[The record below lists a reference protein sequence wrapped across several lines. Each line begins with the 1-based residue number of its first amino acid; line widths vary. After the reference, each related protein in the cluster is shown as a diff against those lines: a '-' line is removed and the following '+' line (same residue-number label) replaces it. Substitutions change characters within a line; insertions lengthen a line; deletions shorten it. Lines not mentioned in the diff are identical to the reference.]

1 MHRSKGLE
9 YPFVFLG
16 KLESPFSTEDSRK
29 NAVFSEKGLVGFC
42 IKNPENYTRAKT
54 MPFAVLEQEN
64 RNASRSEELRLL
76 YVAMTRAKQQ
86 LFLPLNLKKCG
97 PERPITWRSTAH

>member
-1 MHRSKGLE
+1 MRCSLKRDW
-9 YPFVFLG
+9 
-16 KLESPFSTEDSRK
+16 SDSASRIRK
-29 NAVFSEKGLVGFC
+29 
-42 IKNPENYTRAKT
+42 YTRAKT